1 LIKSLATAAGV
12 APTNIH
18 HHHQQQQHH
27 HHNTSSSSS
36 SSKSSTP
43 KNSGGGSS
51 TSTSSSSTSSNSN
64 GLNSFSNNKGHAT
77 TMMMASNDL
86 NNQFQSFN
94 LNNNNNNNRNSN
106 TTSSNSSGYDTLSQS
121 TTITSQH
128 HHHNHDLY
136 NNHNNNNN
144 NYKMMSMLNNT
155 SNNTLPHSST
165 NNGTI
170 DVDNMFSNLSG
181 DELNTL
187 MSDAVTAMD
196 LPPDKLKI
204 VKMLP
209 DDKKIQFLISLRYV
223 SEKQPP
229 EYYTKALNTYIEGM
243 SNSKST
249 YRRPKLTPSETST
262 ALIKNLEVSLRTNR
276 IDWVH
281 KFLDSPLNGLDVLI
295 GYLENSLN
303 LMREYEQFN
312 LDFIDSTTTT
322 TSSVVPNYSNY
333 QSQNNSPLSTYG
345 GLVNGSVSTLLLNN
359 KNQSLSAA
367 ASLERRA
374 SRAHKDTRKRMLKL
388 NMGEAIDDVHE
399 CVRCLRAIMNHQYGF
414 HMIIGHKEAI
424 NSIALSLKHREYR
437 TKSLV
442 LELLAAV
449 CLVDG
454 GHSIVLRA
462 FDNFKDVYK
471 EMYRFETLM
480 NYFRKDS
487 NEPDFNIDF
496 MVACMQF
503 INIIVHSTQHM
514 NFRVH
519 LQYEFTQLGL
529 DEYLENKLR
538 YNESDRLQVQI
549 QAYLDNQFD
558 VQQLL
563 EDADAKNETMLEL
576 EKIRDELSIEKE
588 RFNKAQDD
596 ALNKISELQNEL
608 CQVRAHLDIVA
619 KEKEAIFIQMDTLKR
634 NSHIQQQQQQ
644 QQQYAF
650 KINDH
655 LASITPVPPP
665 APPPPP
671 PPLFMGNGP
680 DHIRLNGP
688 APPPPP
694 PPPPLP
700 MMMSGNRM
708 ATNGGPPPPPPGM
721 AEPPIPTMT
730 IKKKI
735 ETKYRLPN
743 LNWIALKPQQV
754 KGTVFCELDDEK
766 LLKVIDFD
774 TFEEMFKTG
783 PGQNISNNNN
793 NNSNSNNIYLKSDSP
808 STLKKMPKKTNA
820 ETLLEA
826 QRQRNLA
833 ISRRKIEMGMNELVK
848 AINK

>member
-1 LIKSLATAAGV
+1 
-12 APTNIH
+12 
-18 HHHQQQQHH
+18 
-27 HHNTSSSSS
+27 
-36 SSKSSTP
+36 
-43 KNSGGGSS
+43 
-51 TSTSSSSTSSNSN
+51 
-64 GLNSFSNNKGHAT
+64 
-77 TMMMASNDL
+77 
-86 NNQFQSFN
+86 
-94 LNNNNNNNRNSN
+94 
-106 TTSSNSSGYDTLSQS
+106 
-121 TTITSQH
+121 
-128 HHHNHDLY
+128 
-136 NNHNNNNN
+136 
-144 NYKMMSMLNNT
+144 
-155 SNNTLPHSST
+155 
-165 NNGTI
+165 
-170 DVDNMFSNLSG
+170 
-181 DELNTL
+181 
-187 MSDAVTAMD
+187 MD

-229 EYYTKALNTYIEGM
+229 EYYTNALKTYIDGM

-249 YRRPKLTPSETST
+249 LRRPKLTPTETST

-281 KFLDSPLNGLDVLI
+281 KFLDAPLNGLDVLI
-295 GYLENSLN
+295 AYLENSLN

-312 LDFIDSTTTT
+312 LDFVIDS
-322 TSSVVPNYSNY
+322 Y
-333 QSQNNSPLSTYG
+333 QSPVINAGLNSQSHSNMLTLPSSS
-345 GLVNGSVSTLLLNN
+345 NKSQSISV
-359 KNQSLSAA
+359 A

-414 HMIIGHKEAI
+414 HMIIGHKDAI
-424 NSIALSLKHREYR
+424 NSIALSLKHKEYR

-471 EMYRFETLM
+471 ETYRFETLM
-480 NYFRKDS
+480 NYFRKDA

-563 EDADAKNETMLEL
+563 EDADAKNETLIEL
-576 EKIRDELSIEKE
+576 EKMRDELSIEKE

-608 CQVRAHLDIVA
+608 CQVRSHLDTVA
-619 KEKEAIFIQMDTLKR
+619 REKEDIFIQMDTLKR
-634 NSHIQQQQQQ
+634 NTQMQQQNYSYQNRQN
-644 QQQYAF
+644 
-650 KINDH
+650 NDNILH
-655 LASITPVPPP
+655 NNSQMPPSNITQLPIPI
-665 APPPPP
+665 PPPPP
-671 PPLFMGNGP
+671 PPPQMFNG
-680 DHIRLNGP
+680 LV
-688 APPPPP
+688 PPPPP
-694 PPPPLP
+694 PPPPP
-700 MMMSGNRM
+700 MMAFNSKCMFYFKSKNNKNLIL
-708 ATNGGPPPPPPGM
+708 TN
-721 AEPPIPTMT
+721 
-730 IKKKI
+730 
-735 ETKYRLPN
+735 
-743 LNWIALKPQQV
+743 
-754 KGTVFCELDDEK
+754 
-766 LLKVIDFD
+766 
-774 TFEEMFKTG
+774 
-783 PGQNISNNNN
+783 
-793 NNSNSNNIYLKSDSP
+793 
-808 STLKKMPKKTNA
+808 
-820 ETLLEA
+820 
-826 QRQRNLA
+826 
-833 ISRRKIEMGMNELVK
+833 
-848 AINK
+848 

>member
-1 LIKSLATAAGV
+1 MKTFRRDYDSKIDLIKSIASAAGV
-12 APTNIH
+12 ASTSSSTATASSSSSSSSTYNNSNNNNSH
-18 HHHQQQQHH
+18 HGQLPSNQHH
-27 HHNTSSSSS
+27 YHHNTSSSSA

-43 KNSGGGSS
+43 KNS
-51 TSTSSSSTSSNSN
+51 NM
-64 GLNSFSNNKGHAT
+64 NSFSRL
-77 TMMMASNDL
+77 ASNGGSHHNDL
-86 NNQFQSFN
+86 SNSTQIYSINQNNT
-94 LNNNNNNNRNSN
+94 NNHHHLYNNTSTNNSN
-106 TTSSNSSGYDTLSQS
+106 HHHTHLNGTTSSGGSSSGYDTLSM
-121 TTITSQH
+121 SQPQPF
-128 HHHNHDLY
+128 
-136 NNHNNNNN
+136 
-144 NYKMMSMLNNT
+144 NYGTDIYGTNSSFKLMSMM
-155 SNNTLPHSST
+155 
-165 NNGTI
+165 NNGHSGSMGSG
-170 DVDNMFSNLSG
+170 DENMFSQMGG
-181 DELNTL
+181 DQLNSL
-187 MSDAVTAMD
+187 MNDAVIAMD

-229 EYYTKALNTYIEGM
+229 EYYTNALKTYIDGM

-249 YRRPKLTPSETST
+249 LRRPKLTPTETST

-281 KFLDSPLNGLDVLI
+281 KFLDAPLNGLDVLI
-295 GYLENSLN
+295 AYLENSLN

-312 LDFIDSTTTT
+312 LDFVIDS
-322 TSSVVPNYSNY
+322 Y
-333 QSQNNSPLSTYG
+333 QSPVINAGLNSQSHSNMLTLPSSS
-345 GLVNGSVSTLLLNN
+345 NKSQSISV
-359 KNQSLSAA
+359 A

-414 HMIIGHKEAI
+414 HMIIGHKDAI
-424 NSIALSLKHREYR
+424 NSIALSLKHKEYR

-471 EMYRFETLM
+471 ETYRFETLM
-480 NYFRKDS
+480 NYFRKDA

-563 EDADAKNETMLEL
+563 EDADAKNETLIEL
-576 EKIRDELSIEKE
+576 EKMRDELSIEKE

-608 CQVRAHLDIVA
+608 CQVRSHLDTVA
-619 KEKEAIFIQMDTLKR
+619 REKEDIFIQMDTLKR
-634 NSHIQQQQQQ
+634 NTQMQQQNYSYQNRQN
-644 QQQYAF
+644 
-650 KINDH
+650 NDNILH
-655 LASITPVPPP
+655 NNSQMPPSNITQLPIPI
-665 APPPPP
+665 PPPPP
-671 PPLFMGNGP
+671 PPPQMFNG
-680 DHIRLNGP
+680 LV
-688 APPPPP
+688 PPPPP
-694 PPPPLP
+694 PPPPP
-700 MMMSGNRM
+700 MMAFNSKCMFYFKSKNNKNLIL
-708 ATNGGPPPPPPGM
+708 TN
-721 AEPPIPTMT
+721 
-730 IKKKI
+730 
-735 ETKYRLPN
+735 
-743 LNWIALKPQQV
+743 
-754 KGTVFCELDDEK
+754 
-766 LLKVIDFD
+766 
-774 TFEEMFKTG
+774 
-783 PGQNISNNNN
+783 
-793 NNSNSNNIYLKSDSP
+793 
-808 STLKKMPKKTNA
+808 
-820 ETLLEA
+820 
-826 QRQRNLA
+826 
-833 ISRRKIEMGMNELVK
+833 
-848 AINK
+848 